1 MTEPLDPGTVGSGGV
16 EPTRVAPAGI
26 EPTDVA
32 PVRVEPTGGEPVRLE
47 PAHLESIR
55 PEPVRVDAVARL
67 RTLTA
72 AIPGARVVEGVV
84 PAPFADVWAVMG
96 DLEQGFGRFQP
107 DMRHV
112 RVSRRDGDRVEAYA
126 RSRYGM
132 RARFDG
138 ILRPGWCWLQS
149 RFVII
154 GMAAVA
160 EHDTTR
166 VALTGGV
173 RVPGRAAI
181 VPIGTER
188 ELRLALARLHTA
200 VGNA

>member
-1 MTEPLDPGTVGSGGV
+1 MTEPLDSGNIGPGDAEPVLVDPPGT
-16 EPTRVAPAGI
+16 EPI
-26 EPTDVA
+26 
-32 PVRVEPTGGEPVRLE
+32 RLE
-47 PAHLESIR
+47 PAGTEPIRLE
-55 PEPVRVDAVARL
+55 PPGVDPVRVDAVARL
-67 RTLTA
+67 RALTA
-72 AIPGARVVEGVV
+72 GIPGARVVEGVV

-96 DLEQGFGRFQP
+96 DLEHGFGRFQP
-107 DMRHV
+107 DMRRI

-181 VPIGTER
+181 VPVGAGR
-188 ELRLALARLHTA
+188 ELRLALARLHA
-200 VGNA
+200 VVGDG